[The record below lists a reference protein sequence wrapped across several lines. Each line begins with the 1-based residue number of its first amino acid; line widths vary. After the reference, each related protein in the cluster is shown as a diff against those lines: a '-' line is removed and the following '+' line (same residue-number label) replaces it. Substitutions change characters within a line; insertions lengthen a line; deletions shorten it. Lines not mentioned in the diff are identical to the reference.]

1 MRTKNFQDKLK
12 DAATS
17 MKVGSVWN
25 PGNVVGPMITNKN
38 DKLLKALELEKGE
51 SWLVPPRFLDKHKY
65 VLAPTVKVGGT
76 SRQLFIQNGIVRSD
90 AERGLH

>member
-1 MRTKNFQDKLK
+1 
-12 DAATS
+12 

-38 DKLLKALELEKGE
+38 DNIESFGIEKGE

-65 VLAPTVKVGGT
+65 VLAPTVNGGYVPVT
-76 SRQLFIQNGIVRSD
+76 IHSEPNYSVRC
-90 AERGLH
+90 

>member
-1 MRTKNFQDKLK
+1 MRTRTFRIKLK

-38 DKLLKALELEKGE
+38 DKLLKALELEKRG
-51 SWLVPPRFLDKHKY
+51 
-65 VLAPTVKVGGT
+65 VLAGST
-76 SRQLFIQNGIVRSD
+76 SFS
-90 AERGLH
+90 

>member
-1 MRTKNFQDKLK
+1 M
-12 DAATS
+12 
-17 MKVGSVWN
+17 SVP

-65 VLAPTVKVGGT
+65 VLAPTVKWG
-76 SRQLFIQNGIVRSD
+76 VRPGNYSFRTEKD
-90 AERGLH
+90 DLYVSEYFKRAYGL

>member
-1 MRTKNFQDKLK
+1 MLDVYKRQVYEDKNFQDKLK

-38 DKLLKALELEKGE
+38 CLLYTSYLTENEYLYIKFREHGN
-51 SWLVPPRFLDKHKY
+51 R
-65 VLAPTVKVGGT
+65 GT
-76 SRQLFIQNGIVRSD
+76 YRTHTQTEAS
-90 AERGLH
+90 

>member
-1 MRTKNFQDKLK
+1 
-12 DAATS
+12 

-51 SWLVPPRFLDKHKY
+51 SWLVPPRFLDKHKICIGSY
-65 VLAPTVKVGGT
+65 SEVGGT
-76 SRQLFIQNGIVRSD
+76 SR
-90 AERGLH
+90 

>member
-1 MRTKNFQDKLK
+1 MLVERSVYEDKNFQDKLK

-38 DKLLKALELEKGE
+38 DKLLKALELEKG
-51 SWLVPPRFLDKHKY
+51 SLGWFHLVFLISINMYWLL
-65 VLAPTVKVGGT
+65 
-76 SRQLFIQNGIVRSD
+76 Q
-90 AERGLH
+90 